1 MKVSDCD
8 RPISSRPVGRYRPP
22 RARRSALRRSAL
34 LARLHQAMGGGITVL
49 HAPAGYGKTSL
60 LADFVGDVDYSTRW
74 LTLDSASCVPEVFAS
89 QLAAALLGE
98 ENASPPS
105 SVGRAGDLRAYLGAL
120 VAQAAD
126 SDEPILL
133 VIDNVHELNED
144 VDALDLLGW
153 LTESLPDGFEV
164 ILSGRALPDLVS
176 LDACLV
182 TGDITLLDAADLAF
196 TVDEVESLCQQHD
209 SGADARAVLSG
220 THGWPIAVIA
230 TLSGALAG
238 AGPRSP
244 IQSAAWERFL
254 TGQVWGSVPEPLRPV
269 LLAASVPPTLDLRS
283 APRGHE
289 SSFRP
294 LVDWLAAHDFLVE
307 GLGDGE
313 SRLNPLFRAFL
324 LESFERER
332 PAEFAAAVH
341 ETVAHFERDGRVA
354 DGLEFALSTHQFEEL
369 AHIIEAHGPELL
381 QRGSF
386 ALLWHATKA
395 IPVDV
400 IERHDLLAA
409 LRARVQAHIGS
420 SAEALDSADALL
432 GDPSVTGAARLHA
445 LLARVRALR
454 LSGDRDEMREAF
466 NSVRAVDCEN
476 SLLLSELNYH
486 EAEISLSVDNDL
498 ARAEQLLR
506 ATARQARL
514 SGARVLEL
522 LATSTLGQLH
532 TMQGD
537 GPAAVSTLVR
547 AVDGWR
553 GIGHSSNIGW
563 TLNNLGMAYLQ
574 VGDFESAV
582 IVLEEARTEG
592 IQCENRRNE
601 AYATASLGDAELALG
616 RWDRA
621 RERYEQAI
629 ALCAEYTPDQTL
641 ASLSIAGLSAALAGL
656 GDLQQADFFARR
668 ALLVAAAAGNAF
680 ELATC
685 KLQQAAV
692 DSAGSRHDDAITLAT
707 DARRLFE
714 DIDSR
719 SSIALAQYRLALC
732 QFRAGRRADAQ
743 QSLRDLQALIG
754 ESWMVSALMP
764 LIRENPMFAQWAASR
779 NLAGQAF
786 RDYIERH
793 AFDLTP
799 EESEPAA
806 EQGKYPNV
814 VATSLGRL
822 SVSVGGR
829 EVNEEAWASARAKEL
844 FYLFLSHRN
853 AGLRKE
859 EAVEL
864 LYPDLPREK
873 CNSAFHSNLYRVRRA
888 LYQDSIVKRDGGY
901 QLNPEGMFTW
911 DVEGYES
918 ALDTA
923 EALPAGSAER
933 SAAYEQAL
941 NLYQGPFA
949 DAFYSEW
956 AATIR
961 DRLAGRAHRALA
973 ILAGY
978 HAGRGEFSAAADC
991 IERILDESP
1000 FNEEA
1005 AYQLAAFRTRAGHS
1019 AAALAFLD
1027 NYRRSYEAEYG
1038 EHLPERFAK
1047 LRAQIA
1053 AGALAS

>member
-1 MKVSDCD
+1 
-8 RPISSRPVGRYRPP
+8 
-22 RARRSALRRSAL
+22 
-34 LARLHQAMGGGITVL
+34 MGGGITVL

-60 LADFVGDVDYSTRW
+60 LAEFVADVDYSTRW
-74 LTLDSASCVPEVFAS
+74 LTLDSASSVPEVFAG
-89 QLAAALLGE
+89 QLAVALLGDAE
-98 ENASPPS
+98 AAPPS

-120 VAQAAD
+120 VADAGD

-133 VIDNVHELNED
+133 VIDNVHELNADEE
-144 VDALDLLGW
+144 ALDLLGW
-153 LTESLPDGFEV
+153 LTETLPDGFEV
-164 ILSGRALPDLVS
+164 ILSGRALPALVS

-182 TGDITLLDAADLAF
+182 TGDVALLDAGDLAF
-196 TVDEVESLCQQHD
+196 TLDEIRELCAQQAEPPD
-209 SGADARAVLSG
+209 PQTVLSA
-220 THGWPIAVIA
+220 THGWPIAVMA
-230 TLSGALAG
+230 TLSGTLSG
-238 AGPRSP
+238 TGPRSP
-244 IQSAAWERFL
+244 VQSAAWERFL
-254 TGQVWGSVPEPLRPV
+254 TAQVWGSVPEPLRPV
-269 LLAASVPPTLDLRS
+269 LLAASVPPTLNS
-283 APRGHE
+283 QTPPAGHE
-289 SSFRP
+289 SCFRA
-294 LVDWLAAHDFLVE
+294 LVDWLSAHDFLYE
-307 GLGDGE
+307 PLGGSE
-313 SRLNPLFRAFL
+313 SRLNPIFRAFL
-324 LESFERER
+324 LDLFARQA
-332 PAEFAAAVH
+332 PTEFASAVH
-341 ETVAHFERDGRVA
+341 TTVAAFERDGRVA
-354 DGLEFALSTHQFEEL
+354 DGLEFALATHQFEEL
-369 AHIIEAHGPELL
+369 AGLVETHGPELL

-395 IPVDV
+395 IPADV
-400 IERHDLLAA
+400 IERHNLLAA

-420 SAEALDSADALL
+420 SAEALESADVLL
-432 GDPSVTGAARLHA
+432 ADPSVTGAARLHA
-445 LLARVRALR
+445 LLGRVRALR
-454 LSGDRDEMREAF
+454 LSGDHDEMRAAF
-466 NSVRAVDCEN
+466 HSVRAVDCEN

-486 EAEISLSVDNDL
+486 EAEIIFSVDNDL

-506 ATARQARL
+506 ATMRQAHL

-522 LATSTLGQLH
+522 LATSTLGQLYII
-532 TMQGD
+532 QGD
-537 GPAAVSTLVR
+537 GPSGVATLVK
-547 AVDGWR
+547 AVEGWR
-553 GIGHSSNIGW
+553 AIGHSSNIGW

-582 IVLEEARTEG
+582 TILEDARNEG
-592 IQCENRRNE
+592 VQCENRRNE

-616 RWDRA
+616 HWDRA

-641 ASLSIAGLSAALAGL
+641 ASLSIAGLSAALAGI

-680 ELATC
+680 ELASC

-692 DSAGSRHDDAITLAT
+692 DSAGGRHDDAITLAI

-714 DIDSR
+714 GIDSR
-719 SSIALAQYRLALC
+719 SSIAIAQYRIALC
-732 QFRAGRRADAQ
+732 QFRAGHRTESQ
-743 QSLRDLQALIG
+743 QALRDLQSLLG

-786 RDYIERH
+786 REYIERH
-793 AFDLTP
+793 AFELAP
-799 EESEPAA
+799 AEGEPAA
-806 EQGKYPNV
+806 IEQTRYPAV
-814 VATSLGRL
+814 AATSLGRL
-822 SVSVGGR
+822 GVTVGGR
-829 EVNEEAWASARAKEL
+829 EVNEEAWSSARAKEL
-844 FYLFLSHRN
+844 FYLFLSRRQ

-901 QLNPEGMFTW
+901 QLNPEGTFNW
-911 DVEGYES
+911 DVDSYET

-923 EALPAGSAER
+923 EALPAGSSER
-933 SAAYEQAL
+933 SAAYEEAL

-949 DAFYSEW
+949 EAFYSEW
-956 AATIR
+956 AATVR

-973 ILAGY
+973 VLAGY
-978 HAGRGEFSAAADC
+978 HAGRGEFSEAADC
-991 IERILDESP
+991 IERILAESP

-1027 NYRRSYEAEYG
+1027 TYRRSYEAEYG
-1038 EHLPERFAK
+1038 ENLPSRFAT